1 MLVSLLML
9 EIYLRTKMTDKTN
22 GNGKYIYFS
31 QIKSDV
37 LKYIGKYIKEKSYSP
52 TQIEIAKK
60 FRFSRSRAGKILQEL
75 KSLGF
80 IEFGKSAHR
89 KIRLT
94 SDQLV
99 KTNSRAFNKEYPVY
113 DRQM

>member
-1 MLVSLLML
+1 MSKL
-9 EIYLRTKMTDKTN
+9 
-22 GNGKYIYFS
+22 NGKYIYFS

-75 KSLGF
+75 KALGF
-80 IEFGKSAHR
+80 IDFGQSAHR
-89 KIRLT
+89 KIRLN
-94 SDQLV
+94 SNQLEHIS
-99 KTNSRAFNKEYPVY
+99 SRQFNKEYPIH
-113 DRQM
+113 DRTQSW

>member
-1 MLVSLLML
+1 MTESL
-9 EIYLRTKMTDKTN
+9 N

-75 KSLGF
+75 RALGF
-80 IEFGKSAHR
+80 IDFGNSAHR
-89 KIRLT
+89 KIRLN
-94 SDQLV
+94 SNQLDSV
-99 KTNSRAFNKEYPVY
+99 SSRKFNKEYPIH
-113 DRQM
+113 DRSQTW

>member
-1 MLVSLLML
+1 M
-9 EIYLRTKMTDKTN
+9 INKTN

-60 FRFSRSRAGKILQEL
+60 FRFSRSRAGKI
-75 KSLGF
+75 
-80 IEFGKSAHR
+80 
-89 KIRLT
+89 
-94 SDQLV
+94 
-99 KTNSRAFNKEYPVY
+99 SRAFNKEYPVH